1 MTHWLLDNIDA
12 SRTEA
17 LKLAQKVLIERELLQ
32 QAADIDFS
40 LVQRAA
46 EALEMA
52 TLDLILERF
61 EEDEEKTSLVRQAAA
76 DAFRLYRILPR
87 KDNPLEEGI
96 RLLKLGSLALLGDM
110 GSDCLLYTSPSPR
123 DY

>member
-1 MTHWLLDNIDA
+1 MTHWLLDSIDA

-32 QAADIDFS
+32 QSADIDFS
-40 LVQRAA
+40 LVQRVA

-61 EEDEEKTSLVRQAAA
+61 EEDE
-76 DAFRLYRILPR
+76 
-87 KDNPLEEGI
+87 
-96 RLLKLGSLALLGDM
+96 
-110 GSDCLLYTSPSPR
+110 
-123 DY
+123 